1 MRSVSLLQKTPEK
14 GAQLVARRAQTHPKT
29 ERSKFAYRPITCS
42 HRQLS
47 QVHTLSLLIC
57 LAHCSQCRHPLRT
70 VQKPSQL
77 TVCVPLAWQSP
88 RVRGRGVDQGRR
100 ADASWARL
108 LSCPPS
114 STGSSNPTLLW
125 ASGLQRAALRSWRA
139 ARAPLFQQTASLAR
153 TSTRGRPRRRARVQ
167 RRLRR
172 DTGGLRATLLLD
184 ARAVDSGP
192 HYLCACEIVGR
203 ALARM
208 HMHVRC

>member
-1 MRSVSLLQKTPEK
+1 MPPSTTVSGSLPVFVDLLSALQPM
-14 GAQLVARRAQTHPKT
+14 P
-29 ERSKFAYRPITCS
+29 PP
-42 HRQLS
+42 
-47 QVHTLSLLIC
+47 
-57 LAHCSQCRHPLRT
+57 LAHRT
-70 VQKPSQL
+70 ETHSQL

-108 LSCPPS
+108 ISCPPS

-139 ARAPLFQQTASLAR
+139 ARAPLFPQTSSLAR

-208 HMHVRC
+208 HMHVRS